1 MKKFRL
7 KMARQRGE
15 QIAKDHGF
23 ESFPVDPFR
32 IAADNE
38 IFVEAKHPEKQG
50 MSGCIIFTNDGVG
63 IIYSTSIRSE
73 GFQRFTV
80 AHELGHYFLDDHPEE
95 ILKAGG
101 AHVSKAGF
109 TQGGVSIEIEADHFA
124 SGLLMPS
131 YLVKKRLAKSR
142 VGLPGIRALCR
153 DAETSLT
160 SAAIRA
166 AECASFPMAV
176 IISQG
181 TNISY
186 AFLSESFKRLGRLTH
201 PRKGMPLPES
211 ATREFNADP
220 SNIQFGRE
228 RCAPSSFSHWFSGDK
243 KLPLD
248 EEVIGLGSY
257 GYTLTVLSSEAV
269 DEDPYEEEDEEAKLL
284 ESWTPK
290 FAYGR

>member
-1 MKKFRL
+1 
-7 KMARQRGE
+7 MARQRGE

-23 ESFPVDPFR
+23 DTFPVDPFK
-32 IAADNE
+32 IATENE
-38 IFVEAKHPEKQG
+38 IFVEAKPPEKQG

-63 IIYSTSIRSE
+63 IIYSTSIRNE

-95 ILKAGG
+95 ILKIGG

-109 TQGGVSIEIEADHFA
+109 TQGGNSIEIEADHFA
-124 SGLLMPS
+124 SGMLMPT
-131 YLVKKRLAKSR
+131 YLVRKRLAKSG

-166 AECASFPMAV
+166 AECASFPMAAIV
-176 IISQG
+176 SQES
-181 TNISY
+181 NIAY
-186 AFLSESFKRLGRLTH
+186 GFLSESFKRLGSLTY

-228 RCAPSSFSHWFSGDK
+228 QCAQSSFSHWFSGDK
-243 KLPLD
+243 DLPLD
-248 EEVIGLGSY
+248 EEIVGLGTY

-284 ESWTPK
+284 DSWTPK